1 MNVLDRLYTP
11 GLHHLHLHQ
20 EMTEEEQ
27 QLIQDLDKC
36 DFGELHSMHKAKVE
50 ARRNKSKEEKL
61 VSQSLPFFPPLLFSK
76 CEERFFFFFPF
87 SHKQG

>member
-1 MNVLDRLYTP
+1 MLDRLYTP

-61 VSQSLPFFPPLLFSK
+61 VSQSLPFFFPSSSPNVK
-76 CEERFFFFFPF
+76 KDFFFPF